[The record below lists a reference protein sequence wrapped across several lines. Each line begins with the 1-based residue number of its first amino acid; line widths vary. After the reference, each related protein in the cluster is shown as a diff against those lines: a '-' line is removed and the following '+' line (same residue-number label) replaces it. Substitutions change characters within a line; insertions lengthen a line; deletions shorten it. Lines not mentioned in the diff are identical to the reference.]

1 MKETTMKLSLKSGST
16 RRRALQ
22 IGTCALLAGPLLVA
36 SAFADWPAEKPIR
49 IVVPFAAGGATDLL
63 GRALAVELGKSLHP
77 DVVLMDLLM
86 PEMDGVTATAALHRS
101 NPEIQVIALTSF
113 KEDELIYTA
122 IKAGIVGY
130 LMKDCTADE
139 LVSAI
144 RDAHKGKTTITP
156 DVMQAALRVAEHSS
170 GRQYH
175 LSERERDV
183 LRLVV
188 RGFSNRQIAHNLTVS
203 ESTVKFHVSNLLSK
217 LGVATRS
224 EAVALAIQNKLVE

>member
-1 MKETTMKLSLKSGST
+1 MDGLMPPDEHIATIRVLIADDHPMVRNGLMMILNSYHDME
-16 RRRALQ
+16 
-22 IGTCALLAGPLLVA
+22 LVGQ
-36 SAFADWPAEKPIR
+36 
-49 IVVPFAAGGATDLL
+49 AANGHE
-63 GRALAVELGKSLHP
+63 AVELGKSLHP

>member
-1 MKETTMKLSLKSGST
+1 MDGLKMPDAENSARIRVLIADDHTMVRNGLMMILGSYPDME
-16 RRRALQ
+16 L
-22 IGTCALLAGPLLVA
+22 IGQ
-36 SAFADWPAEKPIR
+36 
-49 IVVPFAAGGATDLL
+49 AANGFE
-63 GRALAVELGKSLHP
+63 AVELGKSLHP
-77 DVVLMDLLM
+77 DVLLMDLLM

-101 NPEIQVIALTSF
+101 NPEIPVIALTSF

-122 IKAGIVGY
+122 MKAGIVGY

-144 RDAHKGKTTITP
+144 RDAHHGKTTVTQE
-156 DVMQAALRVAEHSS
+156 VMQAALRVAEQTS

-188 RGFSNRQIAHNLTVS
+188 RGLSNRQIAHQLTVS
-203 ESTVKFHVSNLLSK
+203 ESTVKFHVSNILSK
-217 LGVATRS
+217 LGVATRA
-224 EAVALAIQNKLVE
+224 EAVALAIQHKLVE

>member
-1 MKETTMKLSLKSGST
+1 MDGLMPPDEHIATIRVLIADDHPMVRNGLMMILNSYHDME
-16 RRRALQ
+16 
-22 IGTCALLAGPLLVA
+22 LVGQ
-36 SAFADWPAEKPIR
+36 
-49 IVVPFAAGGATDLL
+49 AANGHE
-63 GRALAVELGKSLHP
+63 AVELGKSLHP

-188 RGFSNRQIAHNLTVS
+188 RGFSNRQIAHHLTVS

>member
-1 MKETTMKLSLKSGST
+1 MPD
-16 RRRALQ
+16 AQ
-22 IGTCALLAGPLLVA
+22 F
-36 SAFADWPAEKPIR
+36 SAPIR
-49 IVVPFAAGGATDLL
+49 VLIADDHTMVRNGLMMIL
-63 GRALAVELGKSLHP
+63 GSYPDMELIGQAVNGHEAVELGKSLHP
-77 DVVLMDLLM
+77 DVMLMDLLM
-86 PEMDGVTATAALHRS
+86 PEMDGVAATAALHRS
-101 NPEIQVIALTSF
+101 NPEIPIIALTSF
-113 KEDELIYTA
+113 KEDELIYA
-122 IKAGIVGY
+122 AMKAGIVGY

-144 RDAHKGKTTITP
+144 RDAHNGKPTISS

-217 LGVATRS
+217 LGVATRA
-224 EAVALAIQNKLVE
+224 EAVALAIQHKLVE